1 MAIIRLPE
9 RVGSSRRKAASGFN
23 FFGEASPGAELRVI
37 AALCPEETF
46 DIVMGLILDRAKS
59 DCCSVLKTRLH
70 TA

>member
-1 MAIIRLPE
+1 MIRLPE

-46 DIVMGLILDRAKS
+46 DIVMGLILDRAK
-59 DCCSVLKTRLH
+59 
-70 TA
+70 